1 MRSIALPQA
10 RAGFAVVALTLTFA
24 AADGVAAQ
32 DYGVIT
38 RPNVAYVE
46 HDGVKLTGDFY
57 APKGLDRAPAIIA
70 VHGGGW
76 QAGSPDA
83 FKYFGPW
90 LARHG
95 YAVYAIATG
104 CRSRE

>member
-1 MRSIALPQA
+1 M
-10 RAGFAVVALTLTFA
+10 G
-24 AADGVAAQ
+24 
-32 DYGVIT
+32 T

-57 APKGLDRAPAIIA
+57 APKGLDKAPAIIA